1 MRRIAGMLLLITALG
16 VGLPTA
22 YRTIH
27 RRLFGVRTGVYLE
40 DRAMEYYYPGEV
52 RVIVEQM
59 ARSRQRPPV
68 PASLDKLTGEIIP
81 HEEGVYFDVDA
92 VVQEVI
98 TAPAHT
104 KLDLR
109 GIPVVPLFR
118 TEHLAQLTEV
128 LGDFSTPLMGSP
140 DRVHNIRLSL
150 QAINNTIVM
159 PGEVFSFNEVVGER
173 TPEKGYRNAP
183 IILGEAVV
191 PGVGGGV
198 CQTSTTLYN
207 AVRLAGLEIVERRIH
222 SIAPSYI
229 KHGMDAAVAWPY
241 TDFKFR
247 NSLEW
252 PVIVRAEIQKWR
264 VRVWILGREGS
275 EENGLFR

>member
-1 MRRIAGMLLLITALG
+1 MRRLASLLVLITALG
-16 VGLPTA
+16 VGLPSV
-22 YRTIH
+22 YRTVH
-27 RRLFGVRTGVYLE
+27 RRFFGVNHGVYLE
-40 DRAMEYYYPGEV
+40 DQAMEYYYPNEV
-52 RVIVEQM
+52 RVIVERM
-59 ARSRQRPPV
+59 ARARQRPPV
-68 PASLDKLTGEIIP
+68 PAGLDKITGEIIP
-81 HEEGVYFDVDA
+81 HEEGLYFDVDSI
-92 VVQEVI
+92 VQEVV

-104 KLDLR
+104 RLELK

-118 TEHLAQLTEV
+118 TEHLMELTHI

-159 PGEVFSFNEVVGER
+159 PGEIFSFNEVVGER
-173 TPEKGYRNAP
+173 TPERGYRNAP

-229 KHGMDAAVAWPY
+229 KHGMDAAVAWP
-241 TDFKFR
+241 DRK
-247 NSLEW
+247 S
-252 PVIVRAEIQKWR
+252 VV
-264 VRVWILGREGS
+264 
-275 EENGLFR
+275 

>member
-1 MRRIAGMLLLITALG
+1 MRRLAGLLLLITTLG
-16 VGLPTA
+16 VGLPSV

-27 RRLFGVRTGVYLE
+27 RRFFGVNAGVYLE
-40 DRAMEYYYPGEV
+40 ERAMEYYYPGEV

-59 ARSRQRPPV
+59 VRSRLRPPS
-68 PASLDKLTGEIIP
+68 PAGLDKVTGEIVP
-81 HEEGVYFDVDA
+81 HEDGIYFDVDKI
-92 VVQEVI
+92 VHDIV

-104 KLDLR
+104 KLDLE

-118 TEHLAQLTEV
+118 TEHLVQLTDV
-128 LGDFSTPLMGSP
+128 LGDFSTPVIGSP

-150 QAINNTIVM
+150 QAINNIIVM

-173 TPEKGYRNAP
+173 TPEAGYRNAP

-247 NSLEW
+247 NDSPL
-252 PVIVRAEIQKWR
+252 PVIVKAEIQKWR
-264 VRVWILGREGS
+264 VRVWILGKEGG
-275 EENGLFR
+275 ELVDVF

>member
-1 MRRIAGMLLLITALG
+1 MRRIAGVLLLITALG
-16 VGLPTA
+16 VGLPSA
-22 YRTIH
+22 YRTVH
-27 RRLFGVRTGVYLE
+27 RRLFGVNTGVYLE
-40 DRAMEYYYPGEV
+40 DRAMEYYYPREV

-59 ARSRQRPPV
+59 VRSRMRPPV
-68 PASLDKLTGEIIP
+68 PASLDKVTGEIVP
-81 HEEGVYFDVDA
+81 HEDGVYFDVDTIVNE
-92 VVQEVI
+92 VV

-104 KLDLR
+104 RLSLN

-118 TEHLAQLTEV
+118 TEHLVQLTKN
-128 LGDFSTPLMGSP
+128 LGDFSTPLIGSP

-150 QAINNTIVM
+150 EAINHTIVT
-159 PGEVFSFNEVVGER
+159 PGEGFSFNGGAGER
-173 TPEKGYRNAP
+173 TPERGYRNAP

-247 NSLEW
+247 NDSDW
-252 PVIVRAEIQKWR
+252 PVIVKAEVQKWR
-264 VRVWILGREGS
+264 VRVWILGREG
-275 EENGLFR
+275 EE